1 VKTFMNVYA
10 TSLLMLAAV
19 VTAPAWADGS
29 GDPAVARTENGA
41 SFDKQG
47 FPTFNVKPDGTV
59 DWHTFSGFRRFNGG
73 CEVCHGPDGAGSSF
87 GPALT
92 ESLQRLSFPEFQ
104 AVVVNGR
111 KNFTAGQAL
120 VMPAFGT
127 DENVM
132 CYRDDIFVYL
142 RARSDGVV
150 GRGRPEKHEDKPAAA
165 QQAEDSCM
173 GAGNPP
179 ANKS

>member
-59 DWHTFSGFRRFNGG
+59 DWHTFLGFRRFNGG

-165 QQAEDSCM
+165 QQAEGSCM